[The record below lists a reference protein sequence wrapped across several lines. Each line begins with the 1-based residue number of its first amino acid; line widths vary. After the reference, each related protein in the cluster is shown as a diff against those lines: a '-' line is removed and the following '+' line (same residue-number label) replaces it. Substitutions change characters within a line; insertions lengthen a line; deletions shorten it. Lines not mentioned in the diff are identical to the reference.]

1 MMAYFW
7 NRVNATLHFRYTFE
21 NVSQVFLNAGFSTV
35 SFTLGPI
42 KLEDCSE
49 VDFKTAVLVAE
60 FLDLHLKTP

>member
-35 SFTLGPI
+35 SFTLGLI
-42 KLEDCSE
+42 ELEDGPDVE
-49 VDFKTAVLVAE
+49 LKAAVLVAE